1 MLEVLV
7 LIVRFPVLKHYEQIT
22 IFFSRPLVKTF
33 VNVWMIISICR
44 LLADK
49 INKVERKNKSEIF
62 MLVDRFE
69 SDDFWEHLGGKPKD
83 SEIQVCW
90 S

>member
-1 MLEVLV
+1 
-7 LIVRFPVLKHYEQIT
+7 
-22 IFFSRPLVKTF
+22 
-33 VNVWMIISICR
+33 
-44 LLADK
+44 
-49 INKVERKNKSEIF
+49 

-90 S
+90 SWPFVVLLPGFQKGRDIKAS